1 MDTPRNRQR
10 SEILNKKVLITGGAG
25 FIGSHVGDLFL
36 SSGYEVK
43 AYDNLDPQVHGENTS
58 RPDYLNNEI
67 ELIVGDVRDAD
78 SFARALNSADILVHF
93 AAAVGVGQSMYE
105 ITRYTSINTMGA
117 AVVLEEAVKQKDH
130 IEKML
135 VASSMSIYGEG
146 LYICPTCGEVT
157 PKLRPAEQLAERKW
171 DMLCPACGASCTPAP
186 TPETKPLFPT
196 SVYAVNKRDHEELFL
211 SVGDAYNI
219 STTAMR
225 FFNVYGERQALSNP
239 YTGVGAIFAS
249 RLLNGKPP
257 VLFEDGG
264 QSRDFIH
271 VRDIAQGCLLA
282 IESNS
287 SGGEVFNLGT
297 GRKLSIMDVGRA
309 IARELGRPVD
319 DFIVNNQY
327 RAGDIRH
334 CYADISRAEK
344 ILDFKASTVFEDG
357 VSELCSWV
365 GSQTATDMVD
375 KATKELKKR
384 GLTR

>member
-1 MDTPRNRQR
+1 MN
-10 SEILNKKVLITGGAG
+10 SKVLITGGAG
-25 FIGSHVGDLFL
+25 FIGSHLGDLLL

-43 AYDNLDPQVHGENTS
+43 AYDNLDPQVHGENAS
-58 RPDYLNNEI
+58 RPDYLNSEI
-67 ELIVGDVRDAD
+67 ELIIGDVRDAD
-78 SFARALNSADILVHF
+78 SFARALHSADILVHF

-117 AVVLEEAVKQKDH
+117 AVVLEEVVKQKDH

-146 LYICPTCGEVT
+146 LYICPVCGEVT
-157 PKLRPAEQLAERKW
+157 PKLRSAEQLVERKW
-171 DMLCPACGASCTPAP
+171 DMLCPICGASCTPAP

-211 SVGDAYNI
+211 AVGDAYNI

-257 VLFEDGG
+257 VVFEDGG

-271 VRDIAQGCLLA
+271 VHDIARGCLLG
-282 IESNS
+282 IESSNS
-287 SGGEVFNLGT
+287 DGEVFNLGT

-334 CYADISRAEK
+334 CYADVSRAEK
-344 ILDFKASTVFEDG
+344 MLGFKASTVFEDG

-365 GSQTATDMVD
+365 GRQTATDMVD
-375 KATKELKKR
+375 KATEELKKR
-384 GLTR
+384 GLAR

>member
-1 MDTPRNRQR
+1 M
-10 SEILNKKVLITGGAG
+10 LITGGAG
-25 FIGSHVGDLFL
+25 FIGSHLGDLFL

-43 AYDNLDPQVHGENTS
+43 AYDNLDPQVHGENAS

-171 DMLCPACGASCTPAP
+171 DMLCPACGVSCTPAP

-257 VLFEDGG
+257 VVFEDGG

-271 VRDIAQGCLLA
+271 VRDIAIGCLLA

-297 GRKLSIMDVGRA
+297 GRKLSIMDVGSA

-365 GSQTATDMVD
+365 GGQTATDMVD